1 MTCHREGEE
10 PDDMS
15 QRGRG
20 SRSLMTCHREGEE
33 PDDMSQRG
41 RGA

>member
-15 QRGRG
+15 QKGG
-20 SRSLMTCHREGEE
+20 GVTN
-33 PDDMSQRG
+33 DMSQRG